1 MRPSFSR
8 AAALA
13 LIAVLG
19 CAHAPKSAPTPA
31 PAPVPASPGGSASQ
45 ATPAPSAQA
54 ESPTPATPPRLDPSE
69 EITPEE
75 LASIPDPVPG
85 GSTPAPIEEAPLA
98 PGAQALP
105 QAPAPTAPAP
115 APAAPAPATPAPP
128 PDAAGSPVVAGVWR
142 VQIFASPDRAQADR
156 VGREASERLGAPY
169 VLLQDGNLV
178 KVRLGSFTREEDAQ
192 VLKERAVNSG
202 YSGAFR
208 VLDKGGS

>member
-13 LIAVLG
+13 LIALLG

-31 PAPVPASPGGSASQ
+31 PAPVPASPGGSVSQ
-45 ATPAPSAQA
+45 ATPAPSPQAQ
-54 ESPTPATPPRLDPSE
+54 SPAPATPPRLDPSE

-85 GSTPAPIEEAPLA
+85 GSSPAPIEEAPLA
-98 PGAQALP
+98 PGAQAQP
-105 QAPAPTAPAP
+105 QAPAPSAT
-115 APAAPAPATPAPP
+115 APAAPAPSTPAPAPP
-128 PDAAGSPVVAGVWR
+128 PDAAGSPAVAGVWR

-156 VGREASERLGAPY
+156 VGREASERLEAPY
-169 VLLQDGNLV
+169 VLLQDGSLV

-192 VLKERAVNSG
+192 ALKERAARSG
-202 YSGAFR
+202 YAGAFR

>member
-13 LIAVLG
+13 LVALLG

-45 ATPAPSAQA
+45 ATPAPSAEVEPQA
-54 ESPTPATPPRLDPSE
+54 QATPPRLDPSE

-85 GSTPAPIEEAPLA
+85 GSTPAPIEETPLA

-105 QAPAPTAPAP
+105 QASAPTAPAP
-115 APAAPAPATPAPP
+115 STPAPATPAPP

-192 VLKERAVNSG
+192 VLKERAVKSG